1 MIRDESGPGAVSITA
16 AIDTRGHNLK
26 VKRLL
31 GRAIRGAVALT
42 GHELSRPRTGLP
54 EDFDQPVVELIERVA
69 PYTLTSPER
78 IFALREAVT
87 YLERSAVPGAI
98 VECGVW
104 KGGSMLAAVLTLQE
118 LNHTARDLYLYDTF
132 EGMTPPGPQD
142 VDYAGNTGDD
152 LFGSGVDT
160 QQILPAAPLDQ
171 VRTLLESTG
180 YPADR
185 LHFVQGDV
193 TETIPAQ
200 VPAEIALLRLDTDWY
215 SSTAHELEHLF
226 PLIADGGVLMIDD
239 YGHWQGARKAVDE
252 YLARTGVKL
261 LLHRIDYTGRM
272 AVVHRAAAQ

>member
-1 MIRDESGPGAVSITA
+1 M
-16 AIDTRGHNLK
+16 
-26 VKRLL
+26 
-31 GRAIRGAVALT
+31 GRAIRGVVALT
-42 GHELSRPRTGLP
+42 GHELSRPQTGFP
-54 EDFDQPVVELIERVA
+54 EDFDRPVVELIERVA
-69 PYTLTSPER
+69 PYTLTSAER
-78 IFALREAVT
+78 IFALREAVA

-118 LNHTARDLYLYDTF
+118 LNNTSRDLYLYDTF

-152 LFGSGVDT
+152 LFGSGADA

-193 TETIPAQ
+193 TETIPAL

-252 YLARTGVKL
+252 YLARTGVNL